1 MVTGAAGDRVRVA
14 IAGRISWLDGVL
26 RAVDA
31 PDVGDYFAIPRYSD
45 YQAKAQF
52 ALRERESL
60 DLVVLGS
67 GDDLTRVIPDLD
79 PAHARSERANSAFQ
93 RVYLRY
99 RHLLDDGSEIDV
111 VP

>member
-26 RAVDA
+26 RA
-31 PDVGDYFAIPRYSD
+31 DYFAIPRYSD